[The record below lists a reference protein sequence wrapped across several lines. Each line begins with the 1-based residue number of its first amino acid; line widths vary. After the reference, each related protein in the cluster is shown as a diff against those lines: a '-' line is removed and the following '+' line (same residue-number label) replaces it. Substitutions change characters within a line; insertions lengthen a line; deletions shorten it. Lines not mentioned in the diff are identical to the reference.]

1 MTPERWRQ
9 VTSLFNAVQTSDVS
23 RQAAFL
29 DDACGNDAELRA
41 EVEALLSLQRGA
53 DAVST
58 SALFADLPQLSPGTS
73 LGVYRLD
80 VLVGAGG
87 MGQVYRATDTRLH
100 RQVAI
105 KVLVPGLAVDPEFT
119 ARFERE
125 GRLLASLNHPNIASI
140 YGLEEAEGLQ
150 ALVLEFVDGPT
161 LAERLERGA
170 LTVTEALT
178 IARQI
183 ASALDAAH
191 ERGII
196 HRDLKPANIKIAPG
210 GVVKV
215 LDFGIARASAA
226 AGAPAVTDA
235 TRTGTVIGTPA
246 YMSPEQARGRAV
258 DKRTDIWAFGC
269 VLYEM
274 LTGRAAFAGETA
286 SDTIARVLE
295 RDPAIEMLP
304 AGLSPSIR
312 RLVAHCLAK
321 DPSERLRDIGDARLE
336 IVDALSAPASAAQS
350 TAQPTVR
357 GRWLWLAAAA
367 GVVIAVTALI
377 ASLARGRLE
386 ERPGSPMEFR
396 IDLPPEAGNAG
407 YGLAVSPDGR
417 RIAFAS
423 CCSGGPQLWVH
434 SLDSSETHAL
444 PGTEGARHPFWAPD
458 GATVGFFTANKLER
472 TDLANGPPLDIA
484 DLFGA
489 PAGPSG
495 ASWNANGIILYS
507 TGFQLFRIP
516 ASGGAAEPVKVT
528 DDAGEAARE
537 KPQFLSDNTHFIYY
551 AVGPRRHAE
560 YLASLD
566 SAVATHLVD
575 SDYPAIYAG
584 PSSLIY
590 LRGTALV
597 AQSINLKTGR
607 LEGPAFP
614 VASNAAPGCVCAGQ
628 PMQRYSASPNGVLA
642 LVQTG
647 GGSPGHLVWFD
658 RTGTA
663 LTAIDQPPGVENLNP
678 AISPDGKRV
687 AVNRMDPQTGNWDI
701 WTIDDR
707 GIASRLTSN
716 PAQDSDPVWSP
727 NGKELAFVSSRD
739 GRLALYKVAV
749 DQSGTEQ
756 RLVEFDEKTNDVATT
771 DWSMDGKFIL
781 YQVRTQQHPDWSV
794 WALPLFGDR
803 KPVAAVQ
810 GEHVSNAHVSPDG
823 HWIAYTSF
831 ETGRNE
837 VYIQRFMEPGE
848 KKPIA
853 PGGGAHPRWTR
864 DGHELVYWKDPGK
877 GGGVAAVD
885 LDFTPSGVHVGPP
898 GPLVSTPIL
907 NLIDARPHYDVTRDG
922 ERLLLRQPA
931 GPQQPAITVI
941 VNWMARAR

>member
-9 VTSLFNAVQTSDVS
+9 ITSLFHAVQTRDVS
-23 RQAAFL
+23 GQTAFL
-29 DDACGNDAELRA
+29 ADACGDDVLLRA
-41 EVEALLSLQRGA
+41 EVEALLLLQRGA
-53 DAVST
+53 DGVST
-58 SALFADLPQLSPGTS
+58 ASWLQDLPQLSPGTS

-80 VLVGAGG
+80 ALIGAGG

-105 KVLVPGLAVDPEFT
+105 KLLVPGLAVDPDFI

-140 YGLEEAEGLQ
+140 YGLEVAEGLQ

-170 LTVTEALT
+170 LPVTEALT

-196 HRDLKPANIKIAPG
+196 HRDLKPSNIKIAPG

-215 LDFGIARASAA
+215 LDFGIARTIVT
-226 AGAPAVTDA
+226 AGASPATHA
-235 TRTGTVIGTPA
+235 TRTGLVLGTPA
-246 YMSPEQARGRAV
+246 YMSPEQARGGAV

-274 LTGRAAFAGETA
+274 LTGRAAFAGDTA

-295 RDPAIEMLP
+295 RDPAIEALP

-321 DPSERLRDIGDARLE
+321 DPSERLRDIADARLE
-336 IVDALSAPASAAQS
+336 IVDALSAPASAAHL
-350 TAQPTVR
+350 TAPTVR
-357 GRWLWLAAAA
+357 GRWLWRAATVAGVITLAA
-367 GVVIAVTALI
+367 VV
-377 ASLARGRLE
+377 ASLARGRSEAGL
-386 ERPGSPMEFR
+386 GSPLEFQ

-407 YGLAVSPDGR
+407 YGLAVSPDGGR
-417 RIAFAS
+417 VAFAS
-423 CCSGGPQLWVH
+423 CCGGGPQLWIR
-434 SLDSSETHAL
+434 SLDSSELRAL
-444 PGTEGARHPFWAPD
+444 PGTEGAVQPFWSPD
-458 GATVGFFTANKLER
+458 GSTVGFFAHGKLER
-472 TDLANGPPLDIA
+472 TDLLNGTPMDIT
-484 DLFGA
+484 DLTGA
-489 PAGPSG
+489 PGGPGRG
-495 ASWNANGIILYS
+495 ASWSAKGVILYS
-507 TGFQLFRIP
+507 AGRQLFRIL
-516 ASGGAAEPVKVT
+516 ASGGTAEPVAVS
-528 DDAGEAARE
+528 DDAGDAARG

-551 AVGPRRHAE
+551 AAGPRRHAT

-566 SAVATHLVD
+566 SPVAAHLVD
-575 SDYPAIYAG
+575 SDYPAIYAA
-584 PSSLIY
+584 PSSLMY
-590 LRGTALV
+590 LRGTAMV
-597 AQSINLKTGR
+597 AQRINLKTNR
-607 LEGPAFP
+607 LEGPAIT
-614 VASNAAPGCVCAGQ
+614 VAPDAAPGCVCSAWGLWT
-628 PMQRYSASPNGVLA
+628 YSASANGTLA
-642 LVQTG
+642 LVKTG

-663 LTAIDQPPGVENLNP
+663 LTAIDQPQGVENLNP

-716 PAQDSDPVWSP
+716 PARDSDPVWSP
-727 NGKELAFVSSRD
+727 DGKELAFVSSRD
-739 GRLALYKVAV
+739 GPLALYKIAA
-749 DQSGTEQ
+749 DQSGVEQ
-756 RLVEFDEKTNDVATT
+756 RLVELDGKINDAVTT
-771 DWSMDGKFIL
+771 DWSADGKFIL
-781 YQVRTQQHPDWSV
+781 YQAQTQEHPAWSV

-803 KPVAAVQ
+803 KPVAVVQ
-810 GEHVSNAHVSPDG
+810 GEHVSNAHVSPNG
-823 HWIAYTSF
+823 YWIAYTSF

-848 KKPIA
+848 KKPIS

-864 DGHELVYWKDPGK
+864 DGRELVYWVAPGD
-877 GGGVAAVD
+877 GVAAVD

-898 GPLVSTPIL
+898 RPLVSTPVL
-907 NLIDARPHYDVTRDG
+907 PLIDARPHYDVTRDG
-922 ERLLLRQPA
+922 ERLLVRQPA
-931 GPQQPAITVI
+931 GPQRPAITVI
-941 VNWMARAR
+941 VNWMARTK

>member
-1 MTPERWRQ
+1 MQ
-9 VTSLFNAVQTSDVS
+9 SHDVAS
-23 RQAAFL
+23 QDAIL
-29 DDACGNDAELRA
+29 KDACGSDLSLRA
-41 EVEALLSLQRGA
+41 EVEALLSLQRAA

-58 SALFADLPQLSPGTS
+58 ASLFADLLPRLSPGTS
-73 LGVYRLD
+73 FGAYRLD
-80 VLVGAGG
+80 ALIGAGG
-87 MGQVYRATDTRLH
+87 MGQVYRATDTRLR

-105 KVLVPGLAVDPEFT
+105 KLLVPGLAVDPDFR

-125 GRLLASLNHPNIASI
+125 GRLLASLTHANIASI

-161 LAERLERGA
+161 LAERLARGA
-170 LTVTEALT
+170 LPTTEALM
-178 IARQI
+178 IARQV

-196 HRDLKPANIKIAPG
+196 HRDLKPANIKITPT

-215 LDFGIARASAA
+215 LDFGIARTSAT
-226 AGAPAVTDA
+226 AGGDAPAATHA
-235 TRTGTVIGTPA
+235 TRTGVVLGTPA
-246 YMSPEQARGRAV
+246 YMSPEQARGRPV

-274 LTGRAAFAGETA
+274 LTGRAAFPAETA

-295 RDPAIEMLP
+295 HDPAMEVLP
-304 AGLSPSIR
+304 AGLSPAIR
-312 RLVAHCLAK
+312 RLVAHCLTK
-321 DPSERLRDIGDARLE
+321 DPSERLRDIADARLE
-336 IVDALSAPASAAQS
+336 IIDALSVPSNV
-350 TAQPTVR
+350 AQPPARTAR
-357 GRWLWLAAAA
+357 GRWLWLAVAVA
-367 GVVIAVTALI
+367 VVITVTGGL
-377 ASLARGRLE
+377 ASLARGRSE
-386 ERPGSPMEFR
+386 AGPGSPLEFR

-423 CCSGGPQLWVH
+423 CCGGPQLWVH

-444 PGTEGARHPFWAPD
+444 PGTGGAQRPFWSPD
-458 GATVGFFTANKLER
+458 GTAVGFFTGNKLER

-484 DLFGA
+484 DLTGA
-489 PAGPSG
+489 PASPLGG

-516 ASGGAAEPVKVT
+516 ASGGTAEPVRVA
-528 DDAGEAARE
+528 DDAGDVARGR
-537 KPQFLSDNTHFIYY
+537 PQFLSDNTHFIYD
-551 AVGPRRHAE
+551 AAEPRRHAA

-566 SAVATHLVD
+566 SPVAKHLVD
-575 SDYPAIYAG
+575 ADYPAIYAA
-584 PSSLIY
+584 PSTLMY

-597 AQSINLKTGR
+597 AQFINLKTQR
-607 LEGPAFP
+607 LEGPAFQ
-614 VASNAAPGCVCAGQ
+614 VASNAVPGCVCSEYGTT
-628 PMQRYSASPNGVLA
+628 MYSASANGVLA
-642 LVQTG
+642 LVKTG

-663 LTAIDQPPGVENLNP
+663 LTAIDQPQGSENLNP

-687 AVNRMDPQTGNWDI
+687 AVNRMDPQTANWDI
-701 WTIDDR
+701 WTVDDR

-716 PAQDSDPVWSP
+716 PARDSDPVWSP

-739 GRLALYKVAV
+739 GPLALYKTAA

-756 RLVEFDEKTNDVATT
+756 RLVELDGKTINVVTT
-771 DWSMDGKFIL
+771 DWSPDGRFIL
-781 YQVRTQQHPDWSV
+781 YDVTTQGHPRWSV

-803 KPVAAVQ
+803 KPVEVVPGDHVYAA
-810 GEHVSNAHVSPDG
+810 HISPDG
-823 HWIAYTSF
+823 RWIAYSSF
-831 ETGRNE
+831 ETGSPE
-837 VYIQRFMEPGE
+837 IYIQRFLEPGE
-848 KKPIA
+848 RKQISR
-853 PGGGAHPRWTR
+853 GGGTHPRWTR
-864 DGHELVYWKDPGK
+864 NGRELVYWVDPSR
-877 GGGVAAVD
+877 GGVAAVD

-898 GPLVSTPIL
+898 RVLVSTPVL
-907 NLIDARPHYDVTRDG
+907 NLIDARPHYDITRDG
-922 ERLLLRQPA
+922 ERLLVRQPA